1 MEVEM
6 KKWYSDYGLQA
17 RMLLTMFLLAVLYLV
32 FLAVILTFGGSWT
45 YILIVFMMLML
56 FAQFFFSDKLVL
68 WSTGGRVV
76 TEQEEPRLHETVSR
90 LCAIADLP
98 KPQIAIVNS
107 NVPNAFATGRSKGSA
122 VVAVTTS
129 LKQKLSQPELEAV
142 IAHELSHVK
151 NRDMLVITIASF
163 LSTVAALLARNMLFF
178 GMGGRDDRKG
188 AGAAIIIFVV
198 SIVVWIIS
206 FLLIRALS
214 RYREFAADRGS
225 AIITGQP
232 SHLASALM
240 AISGVMERVPSRD
253 LREVEGMNAFFIIP
267 AVSGDSIMSLL
278 STHPSVEARIRAL
291 TQMEQRMEF

>member
-1 MEVEM
+1 M
-6 KKWYSDYGLQA
+6 KKWFRDYGLAA
-17 RMLLTMFLLAVLYLV
+17 RMLLTMFLLAVVYIFFLV
-32 FLAVILTFGGSWT
+32 VLSEYGGVGT
-45 YILIVFMMLML
+45 YGLIVFAGFFLL
-56 FAQFFFSDKLVL
+56 IQFFFSDKLVL
-68 WSTGGRVV
+68 WSMGGRIVS
-76 TEQEEPRLHETVSR
+76 EQEEPRLHETVSR

-98 KPQIAIVNS
+98 KPKIAIVDS
-107 NVPNAFATGRSKGSA
+107 NVPNAFATGRSKDSA

-129 LKQKLSQPELEAV
+129 LKQRLSQPEIEAV
-142 IAHELSHVK
+142 LAHELSHVK

-163 LSTVAALLARNMLFF
+163 ISTVAFFLVRNMLFF
-178 GMGGRDDRKG
+178 GVGGGRDRRG

-198 SIVVWIIS
+198 SLLVWIIS

-240 AISGVMERVPSRD
+240 TISGVMERVPSRD

-267 AVSGDSIMSLL
+267 AISGDSIMNLF
-278 STHPSVEARIRAL
+278 STHPTVEARIRAL
-291 TQMEQRMEF
+291 SEMERSMEF

>member
-1 MEVEM
+1 M
-6 KKWYSDYGLQA
+6 KKWYRDYGLAA
-17 RMLLTMFLLAVLYLV
+17 RMILTMFLLAVLYLA
-32 FLAVILTFGGSWT
+32 FLAVVLTFGGALT
-45 YILIVFMMLML
+45 NILLIFMMLIL
-56 FAQFFFSDKLVL
+56 FAQFFFSDRLVL
-68 WSTGGRVV
+68 WSTGGRIV
-76 TEQEEPRLHETVSR
+76 TEQEEPRLHETISR

-98 KPQIAIVNS
+98 KPKIAIVES
-107 NVPNAFATGRSKGSA
+107 NVPNAFATGRSKNSA

-142 IAHELSHVK
+142 LAHELSHVK

-163 LSTVAALLARNMLFF
+163 LSTVAALLVRNMLFF
-178 GMGGRDDRKG
+178 GIGGGNRDRDKG
-188 AGAAIIIFVV
+188 AGAAIIVFVV
-198 SIVVWIIS
+198 SLVVWIIS

-253 LREVEGMNAFFIIP
+253 LREMEGMNAFFIIP
-267 AVSGDSIMSLL
+267 AISGDSIMSLL
-278 STHPSVEARIRAL
+278 STHPTVEARIRAL
-291 TQMEQRMEF
+291 EEMERRMEF

>member
-1 MEVEM
+1 M
-6 KKWYSDYGLQA
+6 KKWYRDYGLQA
-17 RMLLTMFLLAVLYLV
+17 RMILTMVLLAVLYLI
-32 FLAVILTFGGSWT
+32 FLAVILAFGDSWT
-45 YILIVFMMLML
+45 NILLIFMMLIL
-56 FAQFFFSDKLVL
+56 FVQFFFSDKLVL
-68 WSTGGRVV
+68 WSTGGRIV
-76 TEQEEPRLHETVSR
+76 TEQEEPRLHETISR

-98 KPQIAIVNS
+98 KPKIAIVES
-107 NVPNAFATGRSKGSA
+107 NVPNAFATGRSKDSA

-142 IAHELSHVK
+142 LAHELSHVK

-163 LSTVAALLARNMLFF
+163 LSTVAALLVRNMLFI
-178 GMGGRDDRKG
+178 GMMGGGNRDRNNS

-198 SIVVWIIS
+198 SLVVWVIS
-206 FLLIRALS
+206 FILIRALS

-267 AVSGDSIMSLL
+267 AISGDSVMNLF
-278 STHPSVEARIRAL
+278 STHPTVEARIRAL
-291 TQMEQRMEF
+291 EEMERRMEF

>member
-1 MEVEM
+1 M

-17 RMLLTMFLLAVLYLV
+17 RMMLTMFLLAALYV
-32 FLAVILTFGGSWT
+32 FFLVILLQYGADT
-45 YILIVFMMLML
+45 YGLIVFAGFFLL
-56 FAQFFFSDKLVL
+56 IQFFFSDKLVL
-68 WSTGGRVV
+68 WSMGGRIV
-76 TEQEEPRLHETVSR
+76 TEQEEPRLHETISR

-98 KPQIAIVNS
+98 KPKIAVVES
-107 NVPNAFATGRSKGSA
+107 NVPNAFATGRSKNSA

-129 LKQKLSQPELEAV
+129 LRQKLSQPELEAV
-142 IAHELSHVK
+142 LAHELSHVK

-163 LSTVAALLARNMLFF
+163 LSTVAFFLVRNMLFF
-178 GMGGRDDRKG
+178 GMGGGNRDRNRG

-198 SIVVWIIS
+198 SLVVWVIS

-225 AIITGQP
+225 AMITGQP

-267 AVSGDSIMSLL
+267 AISGDSIMSLL
-278 STHPSVEARIRAL
+278 STHPPVEARIRAL
-291 TQMEQRMEF
+291 EEMERRMEF

>member
-1 MEVEM
+1 M
-6 KKWYSDYGLQA
+6 KKWYRDYGLQA
-17 RMLLTMFLLAVLYLV
+17 RMLLTMFLLAVVYLF
-32 FLAVILTFGGSWT
+32 FLAVILTYGGPWT
-45 YILIVFMMLML
+45 NILLIFMMLIL
-56 FAQFFFSDKLVL
+56 FAQFFFSDTLVL

-90 LCAIADLP
+90 LCAIANLP
-98 KPQIAIVNS
+98 KPKIAIVDS
-107 NVPNAFATGRSKGSA
+107 NVPNAFATGRSQGSA

-142 IAHELSHVK
+142 LAHELSHVK

-163 LSTVAALLARNMLFF
+163 LSTVAALLVRNMLFF
-178 GMGGRDDRKG
+178 GMGGRDDRKNG
-188 AGAAIIIFVV
+188 SAAIIIFIV
-198 SIVVWIIS
+198 SIIVWILS

-240 AISGVMERVPSRD
+240 TISGAMERVPSRD
-253 LREVEGMNAFFIIP
+253 LREVEAMNAFFIIP
-267 AVSGDSIMSLL
+267 AVSGESIMNLL

-291 TQMEQRMEF
+291 TEMERKMEF

>member
-1 MEVEM
+1 M
-6 KKWYSDYGLQA
+6 KKWYRDYGLQA
-17 RMLLTMFLLAVLYLV
+17 RMILTMLLLTALYLF
-32 FLAVILTFGGSWT
+32 FLAVILTFGGGLT
-45 YILIVFMMLML
+45 YALIMLML
-56 FAQFFFSDKLVL
+56 VVLFLQFFFSDRFVL
-68 WSTGGRVV
+68 WSTGGRIVS
-76 TEQEEPRLHETVSR
+76 EQEEPRLHETISR

-98 KPQIAIVNS
+98 KPKVAIVDS

-129 LKQKLSQPELEAV
+129 LKQKLSQPEIEAV
-142 IAHELSHVK
+142 LAHELSHVK

-163 LSTVAALLARNMLFF
+163 LSTLAALLVRNMLFF
-178 GMGGRDDRKG
+178 GMGGGDRDRKG

-253 LREVEGMNAFFIIP
+253 LREVEGMNAFFIVP
-267 AVSGDSIMSLL
+267 AISGDSVMNLF
-278 STHPSVEARIRAL
+278 STHPTIEARIRAL
-291 TQMEQRMEF
+291 SEMERRMEF

>member
-1 MEVEM
+1 M
-6 KKWYSDYGLQA
+6 KKWYHDYGLQA
-17 RMLLTMFLLAVLYLV
+17 RMLLTMFLLAVVYLF
-32 FLAVILTFGGSWT
+32 FLAVILTYGGAWT
-45 YILIVFMMLML
+45 NILLIFMMLML
-56 FAQFFFSDKLVL
+56 FAQFFFSDTLVL

-90 LCAIADLP
+90 LCAIANLP
-98 KPQIAIVNS
+98 KPKIAIVDS
-107 NVPNAFATGRSKGSA
+107 NVPNAFATGRSQGNA

-142 IAHELSHVK
+142 LAHELSHVK

-163 LSTVAALLARNMLFF
+163 LSTVAALLVRNMLFF

-188 AGAAIIIFVV
+188 AGAAVIVFIV
-198 SIVVWIIS
+198 SIIVWILS

-240 AISGVMERVPSRD
+240 TISGVMERVPSRD
-253 LREVEGMNAFFIIP
+253 LREVEAMNAFFIIP
-267 AVSGDSIMSLL
+267 AVSGESIMNLL

-291 TQMEQRMEF
+291 TEMERKMEF

>member
-1 MEVEM
+1 MR
-6 KKWYSDYGLQA
+6 KWYSDYGLQA
-17 RMLLTMFLLAVLYLV
+17 RMLMTMFLLAVLYL
-32 FLAVILTFGGSWT
+32 FFIAVILTFGGTWT
-45 YILIVFMMLML
+45 NILLVFIMIML

-76 TEQEEPRLHETVSR
+76 TEQEEPRLHEIISR

-98 KPQIAIVNS
+98 KPKIAIVDS
-107 NVPNAFATGRSKGSA
+107 HVPNAFATGRSKGNA

-129 LKQKLSQPELEAV
+129 LMQRLSQPELEAV
-142 IAHELSHVK
+142 LAHELSHVK

-163 LSTVAALLARNMLFF
+163 LSTVAALLVRNMLFF
-178 GMGGRDDRKG
+178 GTGGRDDRKDG
-188 AGAAIIIFVV
+188 GAAVIVFIV

-240 AISGVMERVPSRD
+240 RISGVMEHVPSRD

-267 AVSGDSIMSLL
+267 AISGDSIMNLL
-278 STHPSVEARIRAL
+278 STHPTVEARIRAL
-291 TQMEQRMEF
+291 EKLEQRMEF

>member
-1 MEVEM
+1 M
-6 KKWYSDYGLQA
+6 KKWFHDYGLAA
-17 RMLLTMFLLAVLYLV
+17 RMMLTMFLLAALYLF
-32 FLAVILTFGGSWT
+32 FLVILSEYGGVGTSGLLVFAGFFL
-45 YILIVFMMLML
+45 LI
-56 FAQFFFSDKLVL
+56 QFFFSDKLVL
-68 WSTGGRVV
+68 WSMGGRIVS
-76 TEQEEPRLHETVSR
+76 EQEEPQLHETISR

-98 KPQIAIVNS
+98 KPKIAIVES

-142 IAHELSHVK
+142 LAHELSHIK

-163 LSTVAALLARNMLFF
+163 LSTVAALLVRNMLFF
-178 GMGGRDDRKG
+178 GIGGGDRDRRG
-188 AGAAIIIFVV
+188 AGAAIIIFAV
-198 SIVVWIIS
+198 SIAVWIIS

-240 AISGVMERVPSRD
+240 TISGVMERVPSRD
-253 LREVEGMNAFFIIP
+253 LRDVESMNAFFIIP
-267 AVSGDSIMSLL
+267 AISGNSIMNLF
-278 STHPSVEARIRAL
+278 STHPTVEARVHAL
-291 TQMEQRMEF
+291 EEMERRMEL

>member
-1 MEVEM
+1 M
-6 KKWYSDYGLQA
+6 KKWYHDYGLQA
-17 RMLLTMFLLAVLYLV
+17 RMLLTMFLLAVVYLF
-32 FLAVILTFGGSWT
+32 FLAVILTYGGAWT
-45 YILIVFMMLML
+45 NILLIFMMLIL
-56 FAQFFFSDKLVL
+56 FAQFFFSDTLVL

-76 TEQEEPRLHETVSR
+76 TEQEEPRLHETISR
-90 LCAIADLP
+90 LCAIANLP
-98 KPQIAIVNS
+98 KPKIAIVDS
-107 NVPNAFATGRSKGSA
+107 NVPNAFATGRSQGSA

-129 LKQKLSQPELEAV
+129 LKQRLSQPELEAV
-142 IAHELSHVK
+142 LAHELSHVK

-163 LSTVAALLARNMLFF
+163 LSTVAALLVRNMLFF

-188 AGAAIIIFVV
+188 AGAAVIVFIV
-198 SIVVWIIS
+198 SIIVWILS

-240 AISGVMERVPSRD
+240 TISGVMERVPSRD
-253 LREVEGMNAFFIIP
+253 LREVEAMNAFFIIP
-267 AVSGDSIMSLL
+267 AVSGESIMNLL

-291 TQMEQRMEF
+291 TEMERKMEF

>member
-1 MEVEM
+1 MM
-6 KKWYSDYGLQA
+6 
-17 RMLLTMFLLAVLYLV
+17 LTMFLLAVLYLA
-32 FLAVILTFGGSWT
+32 FLSILSIYGGVDT
-45 YILIVFMMLML
+45 YGLIVVAGFFLL
-56 FAQFFFSDKLVL
+56 IQFFFSDKLVL
-68 WSTGGRVV
+68 WSMGGRIVS
-76 TEQEEPRLHETVSR
+76 EQEEPRLHEMISR

-98 KPQIAIVNS
+98 KPKIAIVES

-142 IAHELSHVK
+142 LAHELSHVK

-163 LSTVAALLARNMLFF
+163 LSTVAFFLVRNMLFF
-178 GMGGRDDRKG
+178 GMGGNRDRRNG
-188 AGAAIIIFVV
+188 GAAIIIFVV
-198 SIVVWIIS
+198 SLVVWIIS
-206 FLLIRALS
+206 FILIRALS

-267 AVSGDSIMSLL
+267 AISGDSIMNLF
-278 STHPSVEARIRAL
+278 STHPTVEARIRAL
-291 TQMEQRMEF
+291 EKMEQRMEF